1 VAARRHPKLLI
12 GFSEITILHL
22 ALWRHGGLT
31 GIHGAPFEESWA
43 GATSASSFLN
53 AAFTTDDVTVRRSAQ
68 EPTGVL
74 TTTGCAS
81 GVLLGGN
88 QDMVA
93 TAAGWM
99 LPSLDGAILL
109 LEAVNMRLGHIDR
122 QLTMLHNSGRLH
134 GVRAIAVGQYTDCD
148 ASPGDQGD
156 WTVLDVLRDRLA
168 LLGVPILG
176 GLPIGHGSDAIA
188 IPLGTT
194 ATLDADA
201 GTLRASSAV
210 C

>member
-1 VAARRHPKLLI
+1 
-12 GFSEITILHL
+12 
-22 ALWRHGGLT
+22 
-31 GIHGAPFEESWA
+31 
-43 GATSASSFLN
+43 
-53 AAFTTDDVTVRRSAQ
+53 
-68 EPTGVL
+68 
-74 TTTGCAS
+74 
-81 GVLLGGN
+81 
-88 QDMVA
+88 
-93 TAAGWM
+93 M

-109 LEAVNMRLGHIDR
+109 LEAIGMRLGHIDLDR

-156 WTVLDVLRDRLA
+156 WTVLDVLHDLLA
-168 LLGVPILG
+168 LLRVPILG
-176 GLPIGHGSDAIA
+176 GLPIGHGNKPIA

-201 GTLRASSAV
+201 GTLRVNSAA